1 MTESDGQ
8 DDQDAGRSYGRVD
21 RRTFIAGGLLAGGA
35 LTAAT
40 LGVDAVSAADSQP
53 VRGRAPGPYRA
64 TKQPNILVVMVDQL
78 RAPRWFGPGARGA
91 ALPPNIAALARSGV
105 SFTRHYTASNDCT
118 PARATMLTGLH
129 THQTGVMITGAST
142 LDPDFPTWGTML
154 RDQGYQ
160 TYWYGKWHLT
170 HDDRRWNARSGPPG
184 LARYGFDGG
193 TFPSPNGAPGQ
204 GWRVD
209 PHITRQFEHW
219 LEQAGGDGPWCTTVS
234 FVNPHDIAWWWR
246 WSGHSVHEA
255 SAPSTITALPPNF
268 ETPEQLAARGKPL
281 VQRSL
286 QLTSAESFGEVPFSG
301 PDFQSAW
308 LPFLDLYVKLQLEVD
323 RHVGQVMRAL
333 AARRRIA
340 ANTIVIFTSDHGEY
354 GASHGLRGK
363 GAGLYEE
370 GIRVPLIVSDRRG
383 RLGGAPGSLRHQLTS
398 SVDFAPLL
406 LTLAAGSSSWRED
419 SRYAHLARRAD
430 IAEIVRDPSAP
441 GRRYALHATDEV
453 LTEFALLPH
462 DAQAPLTSRAS
473 SRPPRSTASTRTG
486 VTARSSRAVAA
497 SSTSSTTTAPP
508 AARARS
514 TTSPGAARCKEHLHE
529 LLATA
534 TREEL
539 QEPLPAQPGRRPAS
553 AGSPTTT
560 CWRARRASGGRRSHR
575 LRAVERIVR
584 GIEHQLPLS
593 ASRRPRRRTRPWRER
608 HPPGS
613 AARRRPGQ
621 PAVGIAA
628 EVASAWPGAVERLH
642 GDVGGRRSGSA
653 IVVSKA
659 AARGARDRRE

>member
-1 MTESDGQ
+1 MTDSDKH
-8 DDQDAGRSYGRVD
+8 DDQDLGRSNGRVD

-40 LGVDAVSAADSQP
+40 FGVDAVSAADSNPQH
-53 VRGRAPGPYRA
+53 RRAPGPYRA

-78 RAPRWFGPGARGA
+78 RAPRWFGPGAGPP

-105 SFTRHYTASNDCT
+105 SFARHYTASNDCT

-142 LDPDFPTWGTML
+142 LDPGFPTWGTLL
-154 RDQGYQ
+154 REHGYQ

-170 HDDRRWNARSGPPG
+170 HHDNRWNARSGPPA
-184 LARYGFDGG
+184 LAEYGFDGG

-246 WSGHSVHEA
+246 WSGHSAHEA
-255 SAPSTITALPPNF
+255 AAPSVITSLPPNF

-281 VQRSL
+281 VQHSL
-286 QLTSAESFGEVPFSG
+286 QLTSAESFGAVPFSG

-323 RHVGQVMRAL
+323 RHVGRVISAL
-333 AARRRIA
+333 RARRRIA

-363 GAGLYEE
+363 GAGFYEE
-370 GIRVPLIVSDRRG
+370 GIRVPLIVSDPTG
-383 RLGGAPGSLRHQLTS
+383 RLGGEPGSVREQLTS

-406 LTLAAGSSSWRED
+406 LTLAAGSASWREETG
-419 SRYAHLARRAD
+419 YGHLAKRAD
-430 IAEIVRDPSAP
+430 IARIVGDPAAP
-441 GRRYALHATDEV
+441 GRPYALHATDEV

-462 DAQAPLTSRAS
+462 DAKAPLHVKGIITPDAKYGVYSDWRDGTLE
-473 SRPPRSTASTRTG
+473 PRSRGEQYELYDYRTAGGHSEIDNVAG
-486 VTARSSRAVAA
+486 RSALEER
-497 SSTSSTTTAPP
+497 
-508 AARARS
+508 
-514 TTSPGAARCKEHLHE
+514 LHE

-539 QEPLPAQPGRRPAS
+539 QEPLPARLVGVRERALENYHLL
-553 AGSPTTT
+553 AREARDGSELE
-560 CWRARRASGGRRSHR
+560 R
-575 LRAVERIVR
+575 LRVVERIVR
-584 GIEHQLPLS
+584 GIEHQLP
-593 ASRRPRRRTRPWRER
+593 
-608 HPPGS
+608 
-613 AARRRPGQ
+613 
-621 PAVGIAA
+621 
-628 EVASAWPGAVERLH
+628 
-642 GDVGGRRSGSA
+642 
-653 IVVSKA
+653 
-659 AARGARDRRE
+659 